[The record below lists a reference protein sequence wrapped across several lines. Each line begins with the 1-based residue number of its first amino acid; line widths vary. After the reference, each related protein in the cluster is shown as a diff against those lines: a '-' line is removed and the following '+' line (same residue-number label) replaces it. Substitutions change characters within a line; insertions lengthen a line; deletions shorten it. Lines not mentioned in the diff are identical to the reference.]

1 MTTNTE
7 TPFEEVKH
15 ETEETL
21 EEKRVMLGDAV
32 RKVLL
37 AGIGAVTMAQDEV
50 ENLVNKLIERGE
62 IAEQDGRTLITELTR
77 RRKSAENVAGVDTEG
92 GEEDRAEEKS
102 NPFME
107 ATRNVLLAGVG
118 VVTLAQDEAE
128 KFVNRLVERGEMAE
142 RDGRSLL
149 DDLKERRR
157 RNVRR
162 TEERLDQRLED
173 LLNKLNVPSKSDID
187 ALSAKLNELTQKIDK
202 LSQANRSTTG
212 ERSEDLG

>member
-1 MTTNTE
+1 
-7 TPFEEVKH
+7 
-15 ETEETL
+15 
-21 EEKRVMLGDAV
+21 MLGDAV

-37 AGIGAVTMAQDEV
+37 AGIGAVTMAQDEG

>member
-7 TPFEEVKH
+7 TPFVEVKH

-128 KFVNRLVERGEMAE
+128 KFVNRLVERGELAE